1 VNPELD
7 NALVIILRFEL
18 SFSRQ
23 LGD

>member
-1 VNPELD
+1 VDPELD